1 MAFALTGHAYQTTR
15 VLKCVASHM
24 MSATSR
30 TSANAS
36 SWSGTLSN
44 PEVAC
49 AQRNIAAVSC
59 ISTMLSTAGRYPAWA
74 PDPNTISKCEKMK
87 SYVSNRKLGQIAV
100 ICACVANFC
109 ACGRL
114 YDANFQLRSGCRAPH
129 FLPPGEELRSD
140 IHMST
145 YITDNGA
152 FADFEWLSAGGKKT
166 GLVTARS
173 LTQDAIKIANESG
186 GEDPGIFQLLRANG
200 VIDVVRYDYSGG
212 AVKFCPVDDPKLIAE
227 VRKRAGSGLQQ

>member
-1 MAFALTGHAYQTTR
+1 
-15 VLKCVASHM
+15 
-24 MSATSR
+24 
-30 TSANAS
+30 
-36 SWSGTLSN
+36 
-44 PEVAC
+44 
-49 AQRNIAAVSC
+49 
-59 ISTMLSTAGRYPAWA
+59 
-74 PDPNTISKCEKMK
+74 
-87 SYVSNRKLGQIAV
+87 
-100 ICACVANFC
+100 
-109 ACGRL
+109 
-114 YDANFQLRSGCRAPH
+114 
-129 FLPPGEELRSD
+129 
-140 IHMST
+140 MST